1 MKAVGGVVLGAF
13 VDAGQVADQAD
24 GAVGVQVV
32 AAVVAVAFQRVQDV
46 VDEAGGDPVIA
57 GHRRS
62 LRWRRAG
69 GRTSGATPVPVAGFQ
84 PWRGR

>member
-1 MKAVGGVVLGAF
+1 MVLGAF
-13 VDAGQVADQAD
+13 VDAGQVADEAD
-24 GAVGVQVV
+24 GAVGVLVV
-32 AAVVAVAFQRVQDV
+32 AAVVAVAFQRVEDV
-46 VDEAGGDPVIA
+46 VDQAGGDPVIA

-69 GRTSGATPVPVAGFQ
+69 GRMSGATPVPVAGFQ

>member
-1 MKAVGGVVLGAF
+1 MVLGAF
-13 VDAGQVADQAD
+13 VDAGQVADEAD

-46 VDEAGGDPVIA
+46 VDEAGGDPVVA
-57 GHRRS
+57 GHRRF
-62 LRWRRAG
+62 LRCRRAG
-69 GRTSGATPVPVAGFQ
+69 GRMSGATPVPVAGFQ